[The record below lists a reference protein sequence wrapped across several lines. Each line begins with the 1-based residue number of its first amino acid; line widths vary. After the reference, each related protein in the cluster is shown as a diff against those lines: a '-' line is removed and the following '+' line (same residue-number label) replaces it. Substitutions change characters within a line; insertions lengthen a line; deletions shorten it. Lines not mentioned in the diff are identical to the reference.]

1 MILFDVFFGKLFNFN
16 IFIMIK
22 YLGSNGKK
30 MGRYAKCN
38 FNRIPVIVLIINE
51 WHSRLFVTFTVQ
63 VHVGIKNGHITK

>member
-30 MGRYAKCN
+30 WGDTPSATLRDLLELE
-38 FNRIPVIVLIINE
+38 I
-51 WHSRLFVTFTVQ
+51 
-63 VHVGIKNGHITK
+63 

>member
-38 FNRIPVIVLIINE
+38 FNNKQKPFKELILMNIVHIIYN
-51 WHSRLFVTFTVQ
+51 WKIHLKSPDIFS
-63 VHVGIKNGHITK
+63 K

>member
-30 MGRYAKCN
+30 KWGDTPSAT
-38 FNRIPVIVLIINE
+38 LIYNSDCMFYIE
-51 WHSRLFVTFTVQ
+51 LYM
-63 VHVGIKNGHITK
+63 

>member
-30 MGRYAKCN
+30 WGDVPSATLNYQLN
-38 FNRIPVIVLIINE
+38 NHYV
-51 WHSRLFVTFTVQ
+51 
-63 VHVGIKNGHITK
+63 